1 MQQYLNPRS
10 RLTAIFLAL
19 LAVWVLLSLTG
30 IARGVTTLLAFVEVG
45 LGAVLLFRSA
55 SYLLRQS
62 VWRLRNRL
70 IVTYTLIGVLP
81 VFLILILV
89 IMGGYI
95 IAGQV
100 AVFLISSELDR
111 RTQALTEPA
120 QILSWA
126 NLDSRGRVLNQ
137 LAPYVRNHFPRI
149 QMLIHGGN
157 GAENGAAS
165 DVRYPEDSP
174 LKAPPSGWSDHAGLL
189 RREGRFFSWAHVS
202 RNQAEVILLE
212 PINNRLLSDLIPNLG
227 AVRFLDKEAE
237 APTGPDGRPD
247 PIRIPAALNSLDREV
262 TWIAQVSAA
271 EWDTPGRVSPH
282 LMVVTTRPSAVL
294 NAIFGEKFV
303 FGQASL
309 YFFLGVA
316 ILFFLMEGA
325 ALFAAVGLTRTVTGA
340 VHNLYEGTQRV
351 TNGDFS
357 HRIQVH
363 GRDQLAAL
371 ATSFNSMTENLERL
385 FHVEK
390 EKERLQSELEIARE
404 VQNQLFPKNAPT
416 LRTMEIMGVCQPA
429 RMVSGDYYDFLCMD
443 HNRVAF
449 ALGDVAGKGISAAL
463 LMAGI
468 QSIMRTQLAESK
480 GTFSTSSAVGLLN
493 RQLFAS
499 TSPEKYATFFFGVYD
514 ETSRVLTYTNA
525 GHLPPLLLRAGGATS
540 LEVTGTVVGAFP
552 SIKYEQVELSLC
564 PGDLLVAYTD
574 GIAEPENE
582 YGEEF
587 GAERL
592 TEILLRYQSA
602 ESTEVVAR
610 VMEAVAQWTGVGE
623 QFDDMT
629 ILLARVV

>member
-1 MQQYLNPRS
+1 VQPQLNSRS
-10 RLTAIFLAL
+10 RLPAIFLVL
-19 LAVWVLLSLTG
+19 LAALVLLSLLG
-30 IARGVTTLLAFVEVG
+30 VARGLTTALAFIEIG

-55 SYLLRQS
+55 RYLIRQS

-81 VFLILILV
+81 VFLILTLIV
-89 IMGGYI
+89 MGGYI

-126 NLDSRGRVLNQ
+126 NLESRGRVLNQ
-137 LAPYVRNHFPRI
+137 LAPFVRNHFPRI
-149 QMLIHGGN
+149 QMLIHG
-157 GAENGAAS
+157 ES
-165 DVRYPEDSP
+165 DVRYPEDSL
-174 LKAPPSGWSDHAGLL
+174 LKAPPTGWSDHSGLL
-189 RREGRFFSWAHVS
+189 RREGRFFTWAHIS
-202 RNQAEVILLE
+202 RNASEVILLE

-227 AVRFLDKEAE
+227 AVRFLDKGAE
-237 APTGPDGRPD
+237 AAAGPDDKPD
-247 PIRIPAALNSLDREV
+247 PIRIPAPINGLDREV

-271 EWDTPGRVSPH
+271 EWDVPGRISPH

-294 NAIFGEKFV
+294 AAIFGEKFV

-316 ILFFLMEGA
+316 ILFVLMEGA
-325 ALFAAVGLTRTVTGA
+325 ALSAAVALTRTVTGA

-357 HRIQVH
+357 HRIEVQ

-416 LRTMEIMGVCQPA
+416 LRTMEITGVCQPA

-443 HNRVAF
+443 NNRVAF

-463 LMAGI
+463 LMASI
-468 QSIMRTQLAESK
+468 QSIMRTQLLESK
-480 GTFSTSSAVGLLN
+480 GIFSTSSAVALLN

-514 ETSRVLTYTNA
+514 ENSRILTYTNA
-525 GHLPPLLLRAGGATS
+525 GHLPPLLIREGGAIS

-552 SIKYEQVELSLC
+552 SIKYEQCELPLQS
-564 PGDLLVAYTD
+564 GDMLVAYTD
-574 GIAEPENE
+574 GVAEPENE

-592 TEILLRYQSA
+592 TELLLRYQSSA
-602 ESTEVVAR
+602 PLETIAR
-610 VMEAVAQWTGVGE
+610 VTEAVEQWTGGGE

-629 ILLARVV
+629 ILLAKVV

>member
-1 MQQYLNPRS
+1 MQPQLNSRS
-10 RLTAIFLAL
+10 RLPAVFLVL
-19 LAVWVLLSLTG
+19 LAALVLLSLLG
-30 IARGVTTLLAFVEVG
+30 VARGLTTALAFIEIA

-55 SYLLRQS
+55 RYLVRQS

-70 IVTYTLIGVLP
+70 IVTYTLIGILP
-81 VFLILILV
+81 VFLILTLV
-89 IMGGYI
+89 VMGGYI

-126 NLDSRGRVLNQ
+126 TLESRGRVLNQ
-137 LAPYVRNHFPRI
+137 LAPFVRNHFPRI
-149 QMLIHGGN
+149 QMLIHG
-157 GAENGAAS
+157 ES
-165 DVRYPEDSP
+165 DVRYPEDSL
-174 LKAPPSGWSDHAGLL
+174 LKAPPSGWSDHSGLL
-189 RREGRFFSWAHVS
+189 RREGRFFTWAHIS
-202 RNQAEVILLE
+202 RNGSEVILLE
-212 PINNRLLSDLIPNLG
+212 PINNRLLSNLIPNLG
-227 AVRFLDKEAE
+227 AVRFLDKGAE
-237 APTGPDGRPD
+237 AAAGPDDKPD
-247 PIRIPAALNSLDREV
+247 PIRIPAPINGLDREV

-271 EWDTPGRVSPH
+271 EWDAPGRISPH

-294 NAIFGEKFV
+294 AAIFGEQFV

-316 ILFFLMEGA
+316 ILFFFMEGA
-325 ALFAAVGLTRTVTGA
+325 ALSAAVALTRTVTGA

-351 TNGDFS
+351 TSGDFS
-357 HRIQVH
+357 HRIQVQ

-385 FHVEK
+385 FYVEK

-416 LRTMEIMGVCQPA
+416 LRTMEITGVCQPA

-443 HNRVAF
+443 NNRVAF

-463 LMAGI
+463 LMASI
-468 QSIMRTQLAESK
+468 QSIMRTQLLESK
-480 GTFSTSSAVGLLN
+480 GIFSTSSAVALLN

-499 TSPEKYATFFFGVYD
+499 TSPEKYATFFFGVY
-514 ETSRVLTYTNA
+514 EENSRILTYTNA
-525 GHLPPLLLRAGGATS
+525 GHLPPLLIREGGAIS

-552 SIKYEQVELSLC
+552 SIKYEQCELALQ
-564 PGDLLVAYTD
+564 PGDMLVAYTD

-602 ESTEVVAR
+602 ESSEIITR
-610 VMEAVAQWTGVGE
+610 VLKAVEQWTGGGE

-629 ILLARVV
+629 ILLAKVI